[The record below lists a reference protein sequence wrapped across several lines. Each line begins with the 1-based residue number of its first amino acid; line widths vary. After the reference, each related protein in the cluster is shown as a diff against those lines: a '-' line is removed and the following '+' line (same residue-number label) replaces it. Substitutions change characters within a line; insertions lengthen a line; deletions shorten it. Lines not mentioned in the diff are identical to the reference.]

1 MVIVSIRDDH
11 RKMKD
16 KISVRSGKN
25 TAKNRQEKIYRDDLS
40 VNNSQKNKK
49 LTHYGFQ
56 PKKVRHYFLVILN
69 IITYLNFI
77 AYYLRDTMSL

>member
-40 VNNSQKNKK
+40 ANNSQKNKT
-49 LTHYGFQ
+49 LTH
-56 PKKVRHYFLVILN
+56 
-69 IITYLNFI
+69 
-77 AYYLRDTMSL
+77 